1 MQSNIGTNKSKTNT
15 CTGTLNDTNYHKK
28 LSYDMCSVYQ
38 MATIVNYIIIPK
50 PSYYYQHYL
59 LWLLASLPRCLVS
72 DQFTSYYYQHY
83 LLWLLASLPRCL
95 SAWSVYQLLLS
106 TLFTVTTGFPSS
118 RSSAWS
124 VYQCLLT
131 LPSCWSFQ
139 VTNSSAILQFQILL
153 GLEIVIW
160 KQ

>member
-1 MQSNIGTNKSKTNT
+1 MQSNIGTNKRKTNT

-38 MATIVNYIIIPK
+38 MATLH
-50 PSYYYQHYL
+50 YYTQTKLL
-59 LWLLASLPRCLVS
+59 LW
-72 DQFTSYYYQHY
+72 
-83 LLWLLASLPRCL
+83 
-95 SAWSVYQLLLS
+95 

-118 RSSAWS
+118 MSSAWS
-124 VYQCLLT
+124 VYQAVDQVGT
-131 LPSCWSFQ
+131 FIQSPSSFQ